1 MSLTLSD
8 EQALA
13 LRARA
18 AAEGRSLEE
27 WILRL
32 AEPAGNS
39 GRTRTPIWEAIDE
52 RMRRVPREDL
62 EALPK
67 DWREPD
73 RPLRLRCYHREH
85 FERILR
91 RYFFWVALT
100 STEDPAHER
109 AMALSHSNTRQNNH
123 DR

>member
-18 AAEGRSLEE
+18 AAEGLSLEE

-67 DWREPD
+67 DGASQIDHYVYGVPKRT
-73 RPLRLRCYHREH
+73 L
-85 FERILR
+85 
-91 RYFFWVALT
+91 
-100 STEDPAHER
+100 
-109 AMALSHSNTRQNNH
+109 
-123 DR
+123 